1 MHQKPFPRK
10 WRSVVESS
18 KEAWCQSERPGRF
31 ILTDRRNMAFR
42 LMPLGYWTSS
52 VTFFLLWISV
62 IYRRFFFYY
71 YFEED
76 VCDLWTNT
84 PPDRNRTLVHCQLF
98 SSAENNLVVA
108 GTSQLLIYKFYT
120 QDEVKTGSVNRLMGT
135 SVVVLLKI
143 SCSIIRCRQI
153 HCYLKAKF
161 PRQLN
166 YFRRLFFLVVNGV
179 LRLSCWY
186 PQNVTLF
193 KWSNQNMYIKFQKK
207 MIRGKQTIWRLRG
220 WRRELTIVDKW
231 NGCFL
236 TLYLYALVSIPW
248 VSTFCLTI

>member
-31 ILTDRRNMAFR
+31 ILTDRRNMAFP
-42 LMPLGYWTSS
+42 LMPFGYRTSS

-98 SSAENNLVVA
+98 LSAENNLVVA

-143 SCSIIRCRQI
+143 SYSIIRCRQI

-161 PRQLN
+161 PWQLN
-166 YFRRLFFLVVNGV
+166 YFRRLM
-179 LRLSCWY
+179 
-186 PQNVTLF
+186 TLF
-193 KWSNQNMYIKFQKK
+193 PSGQRCPQAVLLVLTKCYI
-207 MIRGKQTIWRLRG
+207 
-220 WRRELTIVDKW
+220 V
-231 NGCFL
+231 
-236 TLYLYALVSIPW
+236 
-248 VSTFCLTI
+248 

>member
-1 MHQKPFPRK
+1 M
-10 WRSVVESS
+10 
-18 KEAWCQSERPGRF
+18 
-31 ILTDRRNMAFR
+31 
-42 LMPLGYWTSS
+42 
-52 VTFFLLWISV
+52 
-62 IYRRFFFYY
+62 
-71 YFEED
+71 
-76 VCDLWTNT
+76 
-84 PPDRNRTLVHCQLF
+84 HCQLF
-98 SSAENNLVVA
+98 LSAENNLVVA

-166 YFRRLFFLVVNGV
+166 YFRRLFFLMVNGV

-186 PQNVTLF
+186 PQNVILF
-193 KWSNQNMYIKFQKK
+193 KWSNQNMYIEFQNK

-220 WRRELTIVDKW
+220 WRRELTIVDK
-231 NGCFL
+231 
-236 TLYLYALVSIPW
+236 
-248 VSTFCLTI
+248 